1 MAKKS
6 KFLKLSSA
14 LLGEVRAFLSRKVG
28 FIALT
33 AALCS
38 GMALG
43 IIYAQR
49 YPVEV
54 TINGTCEV
62 KFPEFLVPSAT

>member
-1 MAKKS
+1 MPKQNNH
-6 KFLKLSSA
+6 A
-14 LLGEVRAFLSRKVG
+14 LGLLRDIRLFLSRKVG
-28 FIALT
+28 FLALS

-62 KFPEFLVPSAT
+62 KFPEFLIPSSS

>member
-1 MAKKS
+1 MKKKS
-6 KFLKLSSA
+6 KFLRLSRA
-14 LLGEVRAFLSRKVG
+14 LLVETRLFFARKVG

-33 AALCS
+33 ASLCS

-62 KFPEFLVPSAT
+62 KFPEFLVPSST